1 MSKDDLLKARRE
13 RGAQKLNIGDNV
25 RVMRYDGSKPY
36 GDTVCTIVK
45 QTTVGDEKYFSLYV
59 PNSVS
64 RNKLIKKSL
73 LPSSLNIDSLSAVY
87 DGYVAEDLELAKT
100 ADMITKEEIKD
111 HLAHTVYSSGA
122 RKSIIG
128 FLIGRGFDTDDIE
141 FAKRNCSARE
151 ECAKTFE
158 DFVIFVR
165 EKELENRAKEY
176 LDLSKP
182 KFGLSSV
189 FRGMCEETAQTLAE
203 AVDALN
209 KAVNGDKPDDFQVGD
224 WVKYIPTPDESS
236 TECIEAIA
244 HGTDG
249 EMYLC
254 LSNGEYVEPC
264 YCVKYKVQGEERRK
278 LIDKLNEVI

>member
-1 MSKDDLLKARRE
+1 MKFELSNEDYQRLFGDRQQQNELLEYSYQMLEDAL
-13 RGAQKLNIGDNV
+13 RG
-25 RVMRYDGSKPY
+25 
-36 GDTVCTIVK
+36 
-45 QTTVGDEKYFSLYV
+45 
-59 PNSVS
+59 
-64 RNKLIKKSL
+64 
-73 LPSSLNIDSLSAVY
+73 
-87 DGYVAEDLELAKT
+87 LAKDK
-100 ADMITKEEIKD
+100 DMITKEEIKD

-128 FLIGRGFDTDDIE
+128 YLTGAGYDINDIE

-151 ECAKTFE
+151 ESAKTFE
-158 DFVIFVR
+158 DFVLFVR
-165 EKELENRAKEY
+165 EK
-176 LDLSKP
+176 DIP

-189 FRGMCEETAQTLAE
+189 FRGMCEETAKDLTE
-203 AVDALN
+203 AVDAFC
-209 KAVNGDKPDDFQVGD
+209 KAVNDGIPADNDFQIGD
-224 WVKYIPTPDESS
+224 WVKYIPEPGESS

-254 LSNGEYVEPC
+254 LSNGEYVLPC